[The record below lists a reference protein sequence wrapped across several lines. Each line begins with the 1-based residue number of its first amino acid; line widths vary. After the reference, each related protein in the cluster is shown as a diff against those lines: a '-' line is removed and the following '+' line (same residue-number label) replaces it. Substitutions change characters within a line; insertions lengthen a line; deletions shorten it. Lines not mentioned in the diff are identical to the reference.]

1 VSEEWETRHSL
12 LIRAKD
18 PSNEEAW
25 AEFVTYYEKFIYHL
39 LHRLN
44 INADD
49 FYDLVQDILVKLWK
63 NLNSYEER
71 RAKFRSWLAFVVR
84 NTVYDYFDREKR
96 RNKALRREHEIANH
110 LRETPVT
117 EVEAMIEKEWII
129 YVTDLAMQRMEKVFS
144 GKAIRVF
151 SLSLDGMSI
160 EQIAE
165 QLNLQKTSVYTLRN
179 RVKAR
184 YIKEIHAL
192 MGQLER

>member
-1 VSEEWETRHSL
+1 MSEEWETRHSL

-18 PSNEEAW
+18 LSNEEAW

-151 SLSLDGMSI
+151 SLSLDGMSV